1 MLLTPQIKFLVLYES
16 KVKEGVFDVPQIP
29 KLMKDAAF
37 TNTKNDI
44 EQQAWN
50 TFI

>member
-1 MLLTPQIKFLVLYES
+1 MLLTPQITFLALFEA
-16 KVKEGVFDVPQIP
+16 KVKEGIFDVPQIP

-44 EQQAWN
+44 ECQAWN
-50 TFI
+50 AFI